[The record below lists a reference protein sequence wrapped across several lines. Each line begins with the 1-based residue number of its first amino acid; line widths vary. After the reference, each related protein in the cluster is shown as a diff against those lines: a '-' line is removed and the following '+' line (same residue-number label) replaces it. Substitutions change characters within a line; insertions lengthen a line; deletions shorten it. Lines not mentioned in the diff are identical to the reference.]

1 MAVLD
6 HDVGGYWTADG
17 ATKVLDIPS
26 GFDFIEVENQTA
38 TAAAV
43 GSAGTKYRW
52 RKGMVDGS
60 MFMDAFNAGSTANL
74 TTYVA
79 TGGFTPI
86 YQVDPVTPSALLT
99 GTAISNATPPV
110 ASSGATG
117 GLANGNYVR
126 IYSAVGAAQFNGY
139 EFTVDTVTANTSF
152 RLPYAPT
159 IVAGT
164 TFSYRYF
171 QYNPS
176 YYPRRRLITAV
187 TTGATT
193 TIKMSVTHNLT
204 AGQLVAFVVPSIFGM
219 TQLNTV
225 HARILSVS
233 TANNTITVDVN
244 STGFTAFAFPLT
256 AAAAAPYTQ
265 AQVVPFGDGIDP
277 TTPLM
282 TSSTLAGATQNEAV
296 AGVSMAP
303 GVNGP
308 AGQASDLIYWR
319 AVKYEQ
325 LQTS

>member
-6 HDVGGYWTADG
+6 HDVGGYFTADG
-17 ATKVLDIPS
+17 SAKFLTIES
-26 GFDFIEVENQTA
+26 GFDYIEVENQTA
-38 TAAAV
+38 TSTAT
-43 GSAGTKYRW
+43 GSSGLKYRW
-52 RKGMVDGS
+52 RNGMVYGS
-60 MFMDAFNAGSTANL
+60 MFMDALNAGSTAIL
-74 TTYVA
+74 TTYA
-79 TGGFTPI
+79 STGGFTPVI
-86 YQVDPVTPSALLT
+86 QVDPVTPSALLT
-99 GTAISNATPPV
+99 GTAISSATPPV

-126 IYSAVGAAQFNGY
+126 IYSATGAAEFNGY
-139 EFTVDTVTANTSF
+139 EFTVDTVVPNTTF

-176 YYPRRRLITAV
+176 YYPRRRFITAV

-193 TIKMSVTHNLT
+193 TVKLSVTHNLT

-233 TANNTITVDVN
+233 VANNTITVDVN

-256 AAAAAPYTQ
+256 AGAAAPYTQ
-265 AQVVPFGDGIDP
+265 AQVVPFGDGLDP
-277 TTPLM
+277 TTPLL
-282 TSSTLAGATQNEAV
+282 TSSTLAGATQNQGVMGVSLA
-296 AGVSMAP
+296 AGVNS
-303 GVNGP
+303 P
-308 AGQASDLIYWR
+308 AGLVGDLIFWEAR
-319 AVKYEQ
+319 KFEQ